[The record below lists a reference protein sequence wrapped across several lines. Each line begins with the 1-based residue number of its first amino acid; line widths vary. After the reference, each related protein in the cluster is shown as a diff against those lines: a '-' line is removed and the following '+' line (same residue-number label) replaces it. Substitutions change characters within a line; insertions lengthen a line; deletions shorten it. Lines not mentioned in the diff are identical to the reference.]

1 MRRIRVLE
9 RGMHMPD
16 IATRVF
22 RVRPFGIEDRA
33 SAMDRLGD
41 GERRALREDTAF
53 GLVDRRKLRWN

>member
-1 MRRIRVLE
+1 
-9 RGMHMPD
+9 MHMPD